1 MYDRYSS
8 EREVRVNSKG
18 SSYRGFECSGAY
30 GVEVEHLFVAS
41 LVIKIIKSNCQLLVF
56 GGTYLIKKC
65 DKGYYKVRQLL
76 VANCDNFITNIKVR
90 QVYYKVR
97 R

>member
-1 MYDRYSS
+1 MTDNRVSARF
-8 EREVRVNSKG
+8 ELTARVRVIGG
-18 SSYRGFECSGAY
+18 SSVRERMGF
-30 GVEVEHLFVAS
+30 EVEHLFVAS

-76 VANCDNFITNIKVR
+76 VTNCDITK
-90 QVYYKVR
+90 Y
-97 R
+97 